1 MRFVIGKFNGTIM
14 AINEQKIVAAIEES
28 PGVTR
33 IHTTTGEDF
42 CFEKSFEGFME
53 ALIGQE
59 PE

>member
-1 MRFVIGKFNGTIM
+1 MRFVIGKFNGTVM

-42 CFEKSFEGFME
+42 CFEIPFEVSWK
-53 ALIGQE
+53 
-59 PE
+59 P